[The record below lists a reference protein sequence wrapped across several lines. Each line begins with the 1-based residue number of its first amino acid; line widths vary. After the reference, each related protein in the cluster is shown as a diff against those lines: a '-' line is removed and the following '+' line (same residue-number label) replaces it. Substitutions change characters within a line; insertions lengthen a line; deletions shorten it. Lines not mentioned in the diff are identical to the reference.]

1 MIRKRISLSLRQDTR
16 RTRSPLWPMMAGFSR
31 YQMSIKSSGP
41 ARSFAHRDS
50 RGVVTVFT
58 ALLLPVL
65 IGFAGLAIDAGY
77 LYVVKRKLQSVSDAV
92 ALACTRQMQRGMSC
106 DASNPEVLDIQT
118 LYGVPWSAVTLT
130 TPATNQVRASVSENA
145 PTFFMKVLGFSTVP
159 VSASATAEFRPTC
172 IYTLAATGSNAL
184 LTGTAAN
191 VQMPNCGAFVHS
203 ADDAAVNIIAGST
216 FNASYIDIV
225 GKKIGSGSLTP
236 SVPMQ
241 EVSAMGD
248 PLADLPVPTVPS
260 GCDYVNYTNSGNL
273 DVTLNPGVYCGGI
286 TIRLKPVVT
295 FNPGVYYLV
304 GGGLQSG
311 AGYSSFIG
319 TGVTFYNTYNGTY
332 PYAPIVIGGNGP
344 LFQLSAPTSGPLKGI
359 LFFQD
364 RTATG
369 SANIFGGG
377 TVAQIRMSGVLY
389 FKTTAVTFN
398 GGSAV
403 LGAPYTTIVANNVT
417 FNGLSRINFQ
427 AGTAWSP
434 VSGPVRLIQ

>member
-1 MIRKRISLSLRQDTR
+1 MIRKYISLSLRQDTR
-16 RTRSPLWPMMAGFSR
+16 RTWSPLWPMMAGFSR
-31 YQMSIKSSGP
+31 YQMSTKFNGP

-92 ALACTRQMQRGMSC
+92 ALACTRQLQRGMSC

-130 TPATNQVRASVSENA
+130 TPATNQVRASVSQNA

-172 IYTLAATGSNAL
+172 LYTLGATGSNAL
-184 LTGTAAN
+184 VTGTAAN
-191 VQMPNCGAFVHS
+191 VQMPNCGTFVHS

-248 PLADLPVPTVPS
+248 PLADLPVPTY
-260 GCDYVNYTNSGNL
+260 GACDYIGFRHNSNQAI
-273 DVTLNPGVYCGGI
+273 TLNPGVYCDGI
-286 TIRLKPVVT
+286 TIGLKPVVT

-304 GGGLQSG
+304 GGGLNSG
-311 AGYSSFIG
+311 LGYSTLLG
-319 TGVTFYNTYNGTY
+319 TGVTFYNTYNATY
-332 PYAPIVIGGNGP
+332 AYGPILVGGNGP
-344 LFQLSAPTSGPLKGI
+344 LFQLSAPTTGPWKGI
-359 LFFQD
+359 LFYQD
-364 RTATG
+364 RTAAG
-369 SANIFGGG
+369 AASVFGGG
-377 TVAQIRMSGVLY
+377 TVAQIRMTGVLY
-389 FKTTAVTFN
+389 FKTTGVTFN
-398 GGSAV
+398 GGSSTV
-403 LGAPYTTIVANNVT
+403 GAAYTSIVANNVT

-427 AGTAWSP
+427 AGTSWAP
-434 VSGPVRLIQ
+434 VSGPVRLVQ